1 MIQEFND
8 LPWHDAELKE
18 IIVDRTQKDRV
29 KILIRWPEAHGGNC
43 VFMEFFGS
51 R

>member
-18 IIVDRTQKDRV
+18 IIIDRAQKDRISIWLQDAQRNRTEV
-29 KILIRWPEAHGGNC
+29 EGLVRIP
-43 VFMEFFGS
+43 
-51 R
+51 